1 MHSLQGQFTN
11 LVGKLSVIVYCAN
24 FIFFLI
30 KFIELL
36 HKPIAWLQK
45 NALVQYDLLK
55 YSDCLKEDEKRMLQD
70 AVKLTQNFLND
81 LNLEAARKL
90 FSVIFFLN
98 YFFIIFEN
106 FKNFFLVTRQV

>member
-1 MHSLQGQFTN
+1 MF
-11 LVGKLSVIVYCAN
+11 IVQISY
-24 FIFFLI
+24 FLI

-90 FSVIFFLN
+90 FSVIFS
-98 YFFIIFEN
+98 
-106 FKNFFLVTRQV
+106 